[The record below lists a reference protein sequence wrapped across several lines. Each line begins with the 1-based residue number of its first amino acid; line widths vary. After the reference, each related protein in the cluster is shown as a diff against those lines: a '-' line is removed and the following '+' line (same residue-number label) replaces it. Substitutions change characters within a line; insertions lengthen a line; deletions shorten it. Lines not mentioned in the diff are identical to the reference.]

1 MQSIQKRWISL
12 FVCFALLLTVMPV
25 TVLAKEAI
33 SVTIDGKKVSF
44 GVSPQQINGR
54 TMVPYRTLA
63 EQLGA
68 KVAWNEKTKQA
79 TITKGS
85 KKVELTIGSKK
96 ATINGKSISL
106 DTAPVVRSGN
116 TLVPLRFVGES
127 LGVWV
132 SWNAASSTASLETK
146 KTFTHAMGK
155 TTLNKVPERI
165 VILFNGMVDVS
176 VLLGVKPVGAV
187 ESYVEQPFYNFIRAN
202 MSNVKVLGD
211 ETQPNLEAI
220 VSLKPDLIIAT
231 KVRHEKINAQLS
243 KIAPT
248 IQTED
253 FVDWKDNLKT
263 AAAILNKEEVANKFL
278 GEWNSQV
285 ADFKKKMGSRTSN
298 TTVSVIRF
306 NPDGSSR
313 AYMSGFATNILKD
326 LGFKFPKAQIDT
338 GKEIVTITT
347 KEQIPIYD
355 ADYIFDFTK
364 DWNGDGGVYKVQ
376 KEWTESPLWKNLK
389 AVKNNKYYKVN
400 AVSWNFSAGPLA
412 AKMMLDDLYFYFDL
426 E

>member
-1 MQSIQKRWISL
+1 
-12 FVCFALLLTVMPV
+12 MPV